1 LTAGDSVEAAPA
13 ETELF
18 VGGTTK
24 AWHLPQQQ

>member
-1 LTAGDSVEAAPA
+1 LTAGGLLEAAPS